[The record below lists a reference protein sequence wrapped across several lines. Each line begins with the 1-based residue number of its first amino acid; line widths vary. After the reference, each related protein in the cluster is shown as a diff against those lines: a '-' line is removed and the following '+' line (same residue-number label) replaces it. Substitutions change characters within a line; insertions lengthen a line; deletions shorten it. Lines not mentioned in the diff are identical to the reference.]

1 MRPKS
6 KRQVE
11 GFKNIALALSLILS
25 ACSQMPVLT
34 KSRDI
39 VSPTQEIPI
48 SPQHNSQFPPNTPST
63 PEAADSTQVVK
74 PTPTPPKIGIILGPG
89 AIKTFAHI
97 GVLQELGKNKIPISM
112 IAGLEWAALPAAIYS
127 LHLQPHEVEWQFM
140 KLREEEFIQESILS
154 AQIKPQ
160 SARTLDGFLKTL
172 PTNSSEMSEI
182 PFFCPSYNV
191 DRGLRIFQTANDL
204 PETIKRCVTMFP
216 LFEPYNSYIGWPF
229 DIKSI
234 ADQMRAK
241 GASVILFFN
250 VLNSSDFITQKKI
263 SHQDKLLWSIVQQNT
278 VAPNTGADLSIS
290 IRTNDIDMFDFRYRR
305 ELIQRG
311 AMAVNANLKKILE
324 KYKGLNQIAN
334 PANPVLEEK

>member
-112 IAGLEWAALPAAIYS
+112 IAGL
-127 LHLQPHEVEWQFM
+127 
-140 KLREEEFIQESILS
+140 
-154 AQIKPQ
+154 
-160 SARTLDGFLKTL
+160 
-172 PTNSSEMSEI
+172 
-182 PFFCPSYNV
+182 
-191 DRGLRIFQTANDL
+191 
-204 PETIKRCVTMFP
+204 
-216 LFEPYNSYIGWPF
+216 
-229 DIKSI
+229 
-234 ADQMRAK
+234 
-241 GASVILFFN
+241 
-250 VLNSSDFITQKKI
+250 
-263 SHQDKLLWSIVQQNT
+263 
-278 VAPNTGADLSIS
+278 
-290 IRTNDIDMFDFRYRR
+290 
-305 ELIQRG
+305 
-311 AMAVNANLKKILE
+311 
-324 KYKGLNQIAN
+324 
-334 PANPVLEEK
+334 